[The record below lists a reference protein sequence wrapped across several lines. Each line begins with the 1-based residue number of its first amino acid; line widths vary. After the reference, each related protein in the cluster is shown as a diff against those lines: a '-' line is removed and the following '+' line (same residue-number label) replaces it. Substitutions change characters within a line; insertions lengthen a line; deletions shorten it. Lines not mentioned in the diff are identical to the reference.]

1 MSTKEYGSGVTPLHL
16 AASDGHLEVCKL
28 IMEKLTD
35 KNPGTAHEQTPF
47 HWAARS
53 GQLAVCKHMIENF
66 SDKNPATET
75 RGWTPLHWAAEYG
88 HLNVCKLI
96 MGYLVDK
103 NPKDKFETPPLHFAA
118 QKTLCAKIADRI

>member
-1 MSTKEYGSGVTPLHL
+1 MCKLIIDNFSGKNPVSTKEYGSGVTPLHL

-66 SDKNPATET
+66 SDKNPAT
-75 RGWTPLHWAAEYG
+75 GI
-88 HLNVCKLI
+88 CQKL
-96 MGYLVDK
+96 LFAST
-103 NPKDKFETPPLHFAA
+103 NP
-118 QKTLCAKIADRI
+118 